1 VVHFLVEIDGSVNSD
16 LQVKLRDITME
27 STIHLPDVAVVSFHD
42 KGMGLVDSGLFEVG
56 KSLKILS
63 RENNKD
69 KRIFDGEI
77 VQVEPQ
83 FSYPNIYMTV
93 RAFDRLHRLNR
104 GKYTR
109 DFQNMSDADIAKK
122 IAGEMKL
129 GSSKIESTSPIHPYV
144 FQDNE
149 TNLEFLQKRAE
160 GIGYTVFVRDKELHF
175 EKPQKSDVDDEIE
188 LNWGQ
193 DGLMEFQ
200 PQLTT
205 LDQHTEIEVR
215 GWDDKKK
222 KAIVA
227 RATKGESQ
235 PDISETDHTGKA
247 QKAGGKAVQLLS
259 TTIRNQSVADQLA
272 TAEANRNSGGFV
284 QAEGTCGGNP
294 GIVAGAKIN
303 IPNIGDKFKGT
314 YVVTHATHR
323 YNTSK
328 SYTTDFSISAQ
339 HTNTLMAMLEN
350 GSGKSDSRAGFMIGI
365 VTNCDDPEDRG
376 RVKVKLPAL
385 SDDKESDWARVV
397 SAGAGKGRG
406 FEWIPDINDEVM
418 VGFEQGDIHLPYILG
433 GLWNGVDVPFK
444 KKGDYLEGGHVVR
457 RFIQT
462 NNGKSEDS
470 HLIIIDDSSSSPG
483 ITIQDSK
490 GNVIHID
497 TKKNKIEIHAT
508 GDIEV
513 KADKNLELKG
523 QNVKITGDT
532 EVSIKAPMIN
542 IG

>member
-1 VVHFLVEIDGSVNSD
+1 LVEIDGSVNPD
-16 LQVKLRDITME
+16 LQMKLRDITME

-42 KGMGLVDSGLFEVG
+42 KGMSLVDSGLFEVG

-77 VQVEPQ
+77 IQVEPQ

-109 DFQNMSDADIAKK
+109 DFQQMSDSEIAKK
-122 IAGEMKL
+122 IGEEMKL
-129 GSSKIESTSPIHPYV
+129 KVSTIQSTSPVHAYV

-160 GIGYTVFVRDKELHF
+160 GIGYTVYVRDKELHF

-205 LDQHTEIEVR
+205 LNQHTEIEVR
-215 GWDDKKK
+215 GWDEKTK

-227 RATKGESQ
+227 RATTGESQ
-235 PDISETDHTGKA
+235 PDISETDNTGKA
-247 QKAGGKAVQLLS
+247 QKAGGKSVQLLS
-259 TTIRNQSVADQLA
+259 TTIRSQAIADQHA

-294 GIVAGAKIN
+294 NIVAGAKIA

-323 YNTSK
+323 YNASK
-328 SYTTDFSISAQ
+328 SYTTDFSVSAQ
-339 HTNTLMAMLEN
+339 HTNTLMAMLD
-350 GSGKSDSRAGFMIGI
+350 GAGGKTDARAGFMIGI

-376 RVKVKLPAL
+376 RVKIKFPAL
-385 SDDKESDWARVV
+385 SDDKESYWARVV
-397 SAGAGKGRG
+397 GIGAGKGRG
-406 FEWIPDINDEVM
+406 FEWMPDINDEVL
-418 VGFEQGDIHLPYILG
+418 VGFEQGDIHMPYIVG

-462 NNGKSEDS
+462 NNGKSGDS

-497 TKKNKIEIHAT
+497 TKENKIQIHAK
-508 GDIEV
+508 GDIEIEG
-513 KADKNLELKG
+513 D
-523 QNVKITGDT
+523 NVKITGKT

>member
-1 VVHFLVEIDGSVNSD
+1 VVHFLVEIDGNVNSD
-16 LQVKLRDITME
+16 LQMKLRDITME

-42 KGMGLVDSGLFEVG
+42 KGMKLVDSGLFEVG

-77 VQVEPQ
+77 IQVEPQ

-160 GIGYTVFVRDKELHF
+160 GIGYTVYVRDKELHF

-193 DGLMEFQ
+193 DGLMDFQ

-205 LDQHTEIEVR
+205 LDQHTEFEVR
-215 GWDDKKK
+215 GWDSDKK

-235 PDISETDHTGKA
+235 PDIAETDNTGQA
-247 QKAGGKAVQLLS
+247 QKAGGKAVQVLS
-259 TTIRNQSVADQLA
+259 TTIRNQSVADQLVK
-272 TAEANRNSGGFV
+272 AEANRNSGGFV

-350 GSGKSDSRAGFMIGI
+350 AGGESGSRAGFMVGI
-365 VTNCDDPEDRG
+365 VTNCDDPKDLG
-376 RVKVKLPAL
+376 RVKVKFPAL
-385 SDDKESDWARVV
+385 SEDKESDWARVV
-397 SAGAGKGRG
+397 GIGAGKGRG
-406 FEWIPDINDEVM
+406 FEWIPDVNDEVL
-418 VGFEQGDIHLPYILG
+418 VGFEQGDIHLPYIMG
-433 GLWNGVDVPFK
+433 GLWNGVDTPYK
-444 KKGDYLEGGHVVR
+444 KKGDYLDGGHVVR
-457 RFIQT
+457 RYIQT

-483 ITIQDSK
+483 ITITDSK
-490 GNVIHID
+490 GNIIHID
-497 TKKNKIEIHAT
+497 TKENKISIHAK
-508 GDIEV
+508 GDIEL
-513 KADKNLELKG
+513 DG
-523 QNVKITGDT
+523 DNVKITGKT
-532 EVSIKAPMIN
+532 EVSIKAPQIN

>member
-1 VVHFLVEIDGSVNSD
+1 LVEIDGSVNSD
-16 LQVKLRDITME
+16 LQMKLRDITME
-27 STIHLPDVAVVSFHD
+27 TTIHLPDVAVVTFHD
-42 KGMGLVDSGLFEVG
+42 KGMSLVDSGLFEVG
-56 KSLKILS
+56 KSLKILN
-63 RENNKD
+63 RENGKD

-77 VQVEPQ
+77 IQVEPQ

-122 IAGEMKL
+122 IGTEMKL
-129 GSSKIESTSPIHPYV
+129 SVKTIQSTSPIHAYV

-160 GIGYTVFVRDKELHF
+160 GIGYTVYVRDKELHF

-205 LDQHTEIEVR
+205 LAQNTEIEVR
-215 GWDDKKK
+215 GWDDKNRKV
-222 KAIVA
+222 IVA
-227 RATKGESQ
+227 KASKGESQ
-235 PDISETDHTGKA
+235 PEISEMDHTGKA

-259 TTIRNQSVADQLA
+259 TTIRSQSVADKLA
-272 TAEANRNSGGFV
+272 KAEADRNSGGFV

-294 GIVAGAKIN
+294 SIVAGAKIS

-323 YNTSK
+323 YNASK
-328 SYTTDFSISAQ
+328 SYTTDFSVSAQ
-339 HTNTLMAMLEN
+339 HNNTLMAMLEN
-350 GSGKSDSRAGFMIGI
+350 VSSESASGVRAGFMIGI

-376 RVKVKLPAL
+376 RVKVKFPAL
-385 SDDKESDWARVV
+385 SEDKESDWARVV
-397 SAGAGKGRG
+397 GMGAGKGRG
-406 FEWIPDINDEVM
+406 FEWMPDVNDEVL
-418 VGFEQGDIHLPYILG
+418 VGFEQGDIHQPYIMG
-433 GLWNGVDVPFK
+433 GLWNGVDKPFK

-497 TKKNKIEIHAT
+497 TKKKKISIRAK
-508 GDIEV
+508 GDIEIEG
-513 KADKNLELKG
+513 D
-523 QNVKITGDT
+523 NVKITGKT